1 MFDFTFH
8 NPTRIIFGRNK
19 EQEIG
24 VELGAAGIKKVLLVY
39 GRESIR
45 RSGLYE
51 RVTAGLRDRD
61 ITFHELA
68 GVSPNPRLSHVAQ
81 GIALVR
87 ERPVDALLAVGGG
100 SVLDAAKAIAVGS
113 RTERDLWDFFLG
125 KAEVRAALPLYT
137 VLTLA
142 ATGSEM
148 NGNCVITNEETCQKY
163 SISSPHIYPRVSIL
177 NPELTFSVPPD
188 HTAYGAVDVISH
200 VLEGYFT
207 KQPSTPLQDRLVEG
221 IIKSVLTTTA
231 SILAKP
237 TDYRARAEFMW
248 AATLALNGLTP
259 AGIGEYSFPNHMIE
273 HALSALYDIPHG
285 AGLAIVL
292 PAWMKWYSRS
302 RPEQFNRFAR
312 VMFNSRTA
320 AQGIAALE
328 EWLVTIKAPTR
339 LSDVNIPAA
348 AIGRI
353 AENAAGLARVWGMS
367 DQYPAAVIAEILGPA
382 A

>member
-8 NPTRIIFGRNK
+8 NPTKIIFGRNK

-24 VELGAAGIKKVLLVY
+24 VELNAAGIKKVLFVH
-39 GRESIR
+39 GRESIK
-45 RSGLYE
+45 RSGLYD
-51 RVTAGLRDRD
+51 RVTSSLRAEG

-87 ERPVDALLAVGGG
+87 ERPVDAVLAVGGG
-100 SVLDAAKAIAVGS
+100 SVLDEAKAIAVGS
-113 RTERDLWDFFLG
+113 RTDQNLWGFFLG
-125 KAEVRAALPLYT
+125 KAEISAALPVYT

-148 NGNCVITNEETCQKY
+148 NGNCVITNKETCQKY
-163 SISSPHIYPRVSIL
+163 SISSPRIYPRVSIL

-188 HTAYGAVDVISH
+188 HTAYGAVDVITH

-207 KQPSTPLQDRLVEG
+207 KQPSTRLQDRLVES
-221 IIKSVLTTTA
+221 IIKSVITTTG
-231 SILAKP
+231 SILAVP
-237 TDYRARAEFMW
+237 TDYQARAEFMW

-259 AGIGEYSFPNHMIE
+259 AGIGEYNFPSHMIE

-302 RPEQFNRFAR
+302 RPEQFDRFAR
-312 VMFNSRTA
+312 VLFNGKTGA
-320 AQGIAALE
+320 EGIAALE
-328 EWLVTIKAPTR
+328 DWFVTIKVPTR
-339 LSDVNIPAA
+339 LGDVDIPAE
-348 AIGRI
+348 AIGKI
-353 AENAAGLARVWGMS
+353 AENAAGLAGIWGMG
-367 DQYPAAVIAEILGPA
+367 DEYPASTIAEILEPA
-382 A
+382 I